1 MGSADDRPKLLH
13 RRERRQS
20 LISAAAR
27 AFARG
32 GYVATSLD
40 DVATEAGVS
49 RVLIYRHFESKAEL
63 YEAVLVEFR
72 DTLVHA
78 TGAPDEMDP
87 TSLEKLVQV
96 AQTHPDEFRL
106 FFRYAATEPQFSE
119 HTEWLRTAMAETAQP
134 YLSEMFQDEALR
146 RWAAGLIPAIVIEA
160 VLSWMDAGCPHPD
173 TAAATIGAAV
183 GSVIDALHSGK
194 AAT

>member
-1 MGSADDRPKLLH
+1 MASAGDRPKLLH

-32 GYVATSLD
+32 GYAATSLD

-72 DTLVHA
+72 DTLVDA

-87 TSLEKLVQV
+87 TSLENLVQV

-106 FFRYAATEPQFSE
+106 FFRYAATEARFSE
-119 HTEWLRTAMAETAQP
+119 HTEWLRTAMAETAEP
-134 YLSEMFQDEALR
+134 YLSQMFADEAQR
-146 RWAAGLIPAIVIEA
+146 RWAAGLVPTIVIEA
-160 VLSWMDAGCPHPD
+160 VLSWLDAGCPHPEA
-173 TAAATIGAAV
+173 AAATIGVAI
-183 GSVIDALHSGK
+183 GNVIEALRDGQPS
-194 AAT
+194 T